1 MITIFRL
8 RRRHLATVTVGGYP
22 MGTMPKTAAPQ
33 KPVPDSSE
41 GLNTQEFARNMLA
54 VGMKSQQLLLDF
66 AARAGKRDKGAALD
80 PLNISGAM
88 LALAKAMSG
97 DREHVMEAQAQWW
110 NGVVSLW
117 ESTALRMLGGE
128 AEPVIEPAKGDRRF

>member
-1 MITIFRL
+1 MIAIFP
-8 RRRHLATVTVGGYP
+8 HLACACRCHSGRGITVSP
-22 MGTMPKTAAPQ
+22 MPRNAKAPPKTKTARPAPESV
-33 KPVPDSSE
+33 VPPE

-97 DREHVMEAQAQWW
+97 DREHVLEAQAQWW

-117 ESTALRMLGGE
+117 ESTA
-128 AEPVIEPAKGDRRF
+128 